1 MIDAEERVFWD
12 AVEAGYSALRADP
25 VAWAAV
31 ESERKL
37 WEGTLA
43 DGLGTERWA
52 AVHDESQPPSAE

>member
-1 MIDAEERVFWD
+1 MADSDDRVFWD
-12 AVEAGYSALRADP
+12 AVDAGYSTLRADP

-37 WEGTLA
+37 WEGTLV

-52 AVHDESQPPSAE
+52 ALHDEIQPPTAE